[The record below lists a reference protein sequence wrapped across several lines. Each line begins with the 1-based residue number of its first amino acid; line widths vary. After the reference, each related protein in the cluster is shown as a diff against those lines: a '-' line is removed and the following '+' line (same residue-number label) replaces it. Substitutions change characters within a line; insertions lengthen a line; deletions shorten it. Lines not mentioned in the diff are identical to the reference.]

1 MLPRECTTV
10 RGRCAREQDL
20 IQVDEDP
27 VCGVFGY
34 SMGEGRKIRDREM
47 NELDVHAGEM
57 LIGDLVRRMAT
68 PEKLLRKGWGDG
80 DGGGSEAQHLIRRC
94 APCRQSVNFQ
104 FSDTALNMSQ
114 RAGQPHSRCL
124 PVSSLRLFPP
134 LHLHLPLPSLSS
146 LPPDGTLAKRANN
159 CSMPMLMEQE
169 GETSAALE
177 L

>member
-27 VCGVFGY
+27 LCDVASNEDGGVFRY

-68 PEKLLRKGWGDG
+68 QEKLLRKGWGDG

-104 FSDTALNMSQ
+104 FSDTA
-114 RAGQPHSRCL
+114 RRGHRY
-124 PVSSLRLFPP
+124 
-134 LHLHLPLPSLSS
+134 
-146 LPPDGTLAKRANN
+146 
-159 CSMPMLMEQE
+159 
-169 GETSAALE
+169 
-177 L
+177 